1 AQTGAPPSAGGD
13 ALTPAVVEAWR
24 KARYGAANAVL
35 TVAGGFDR
43 ERTLAEIRSRFEARP
58 RGTATS
64 QKPEAAPRAAR
75 RGTDRLDAPGDVG
88 GVRLCLVGWRGPGAG
103 DPDAPALELLAGCL
117 GGGSQSR
124 LSTSLV
130 RDWNLAVTA
139 QAGLALQR
147 DGS

>member
-1 AQTGAPPSAGGD
+1 QIASERAAVRSERARSERTPVARALAQLWGAAWPGHPYAQTGAPPSAGGD

-43 ERTLAEIRSRFEARP
+43 ERTLAEIRSSFEARP

-75 RGTDRLDAPGDVG
+75 RATDRLDAPGDVG

-103 DPDAPALELLAGCL
+103 DPDAPAL
-117 GGGSQSR
+117 
-124 LSTSLV
+124 
-130 RDWNLAVTA
+130 
-139 QAGLALQR
+139 
-147 DGS
+147 